1 MASPEPIRI
10 RTLEDAAHDL
20 AAPHPAPIRSGS
32 KSKDNKDDEERKRQ
46 EEAKRK
52 AEEARRSEETKKA
65 AETQKAQE
73 VQKKPEAPK
82 PQEEAAKAKTNTE
95 ELDTGRGNKSG
106 FGYDKAGT
114 YDVARAARE
123 GENAAAR
130 AESFKID
137 PYANSLQDRSFPQ
150 ATAYQRNH
158 GELRGTADEAA
169 DLRRAGRQNLQNDV
183 DFLAR
188 QHGVGPSRHGFDIGG
203 VGAKQEY
210 QRNEVAKIIQ
220 EKTGVKMEPTG
231 GLGNYSERDMG
242 KILATP
248 EARQYM
254 DSIKLGKIT
263 PDKMQQPSG
272 TLSEQKAQRMKETSD
287 RIANNKT
294 DYTKDVER
302 VASGNPNLTPIK
314 DTTKGPRLDTRSN
327 ANIVSAARDPLQGLA
342 SGMRV
347 KNEKAT
353 EYGGTDPLEPKTRE
367 LRQPGM
373 YDPAL
378 GTQGSLAYSK
388 YANVPT
394 NKPATSVE
402 ELNSRMGA
410 LEKDRIANADARATR
425 QAQIAAG
432 TIKRGATLPGGE
444 FIANQPKQKAG
455 METDAQRIARRA
467 KEEGVGQFA
476 GSAET
481 RRSPSQSLSYFDD
494 KSRGK
499 RI

>member
-1 MASPEPIRI
+1 
-10 RTLEDAAHDL
+10 
-20 AAPHPAPIRSGS
+20 
-32 KSKDNKDDEERKRQ
+32 
-46 EEAKRK
+46 
-52 AEEARRSEETKKA
+52 
-65 AETQKAQE
+65 
-73 VQKKPEAPK
+73 
-82 PQEEAAKAKTNTE
+82 
-95 ELDTGRGNKSG
+95 
-106 FGYDKAGT
+106 
-114 YDVARAARE
+114 
-123 GENAAAR
+123 
-130 AESFKID
+130 
-137 PYANSLQDRSFPQ
+137 
-150 ATAYQRNH
+150 
-158 GELRGTADEAA
+158 
-169 DLRRAGRQNLQNDV
+169 
-183 DFLAR
+183 
-188 QHGVGPSRHGFDIGG
+188 
-203 VGAKQEY
+203 
-210 QRNEVAKIIQ
+210 
-220 EKTGVKMEPTG
+220 
-231 GLGNYSERDMG
+231 
-242 KILATP
+242 
-248 EARQYM
+248 
-254 DSIKLGKIT
+254 
-263 PDKMQQPSG
+263 MQQPSG
-272 TLSEQKAQRMKETSD
+272 TLSEQKAQRMNDTAARLASY
-287 RIANNKT
+287 KT
-294 DYTKDVER
+294 DVTKDVER
-302 VASGNPNLTPIK
+302 ITSGNPNLTPVK

-327 ANIVSAARDPLQGLA
+327 ANIVSAAKDPLQGLA
-342 SGMRV
+342 SGIRV
-347 KNEKAT
+347 KNEKAP